1 MADLAY
7 NLPSEKTLKS
17 GKASFALLFI
27 YIEYPP
33 SFSSFSGPSAVRWT
47 RNTLRFSSERLR
59 EGRKIP
65 RKSPKTAAFRMVCK
79 VGMLK
84 SDRFLQKQ
92 PLFSCIFL
100 RGAVNRRTFALAI
113 GTQAILALTDTPLT
127 SQRDVMRRKSGS
139 PVCDCSLK

>member
-33 SFSSFSGPSAVRWT
+33 SFASFSGPSAVRWT

-59 EGRKIP
+59 EGRKSP
-65 RKSPKTAAFRMVCK
+65 WKSPKTAAFRMVCK

-100 RGAVNRRTFALAI
+100 RGADIRRTFALAI
-113 GTQAILALTDTPLT
+113 GTQATLALTDTPFT
-127 SQRDVMRRKSGS
+127 PPRRRCGGS
-139 PVCDCSLK
+139 REARCDCSLK

>member
-7 NLPSEKTLKS
+7 NLPSEKTPKS
-17 GKASFALLFI
+17 GKASFALLLI
-27 YIEYPP
+27 YIERIP
-33 SFSSFSGPSAVRWT
+33 SPVRLFSGPPAGRWT
-47 RNTLRFSSERLR
+47 RNSLRFSSVRLR

-92 PLFSCIFL
+92 PLFSCISL

-113 GTQAILALTDTPLT
+113 GTQATLALTDTPFT
-127 SQRDVMRRKSGS
+127 PPRRRCGGS
-139 PVCDCSLK
+139 REARCNCSLK